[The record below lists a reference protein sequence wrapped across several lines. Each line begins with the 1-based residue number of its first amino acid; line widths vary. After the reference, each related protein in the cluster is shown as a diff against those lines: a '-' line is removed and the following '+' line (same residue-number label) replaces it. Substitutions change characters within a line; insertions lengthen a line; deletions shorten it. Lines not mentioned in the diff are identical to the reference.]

1 MTPLVLGKREIAK
14 LLGVAPTTPSQWQ
27 TRKQLP
33 APDHPPVNGSPAWT
47 VELIE
52 EWAREHGKGRP

>member
-1 MTPLVLGKREIAK
+1 MTRLVLGKREIAAM
-14 LLGVAPTTPSQWQ
+14 LGVAPTTPSQWV

-33 APDHPPVNGSPAWT
+33 EPDHPPVNGSPAWT

-52 EWAREHGKGRP
+52 EWARKNKKVRQ